1 MPHFVYLCIFNRIF
15 LAYLF
20 YFSYICNY
28 KKLN

>member
-1 MPHFVYLCIFNRIF
+1 MSFFVYLCIFNLVF